1 MTKFEFNGNVLLLAA
16 LSGEGF
22 PLVPHKV
29 TADKLC

>member
-1 MTKFEFNGNVLLLAA
+1 MTKFEFNGKVLLAA

-29 TADKLC
+29 TADELC